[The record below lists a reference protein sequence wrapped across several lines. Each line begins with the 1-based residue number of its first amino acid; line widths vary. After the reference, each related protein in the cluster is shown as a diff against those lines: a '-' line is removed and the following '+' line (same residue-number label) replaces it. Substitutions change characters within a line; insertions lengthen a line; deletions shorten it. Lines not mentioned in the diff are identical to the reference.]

1 MDKAVELEPSWC
13 YSSSPIPYSIYSLN
27 DTLPANNKFNKQ
39 NMNQSLEKISLLFKN
54 KLNAHYINYITAV
67 LEDVSTVIFT
77 VKMSCMK
84 LL

>member
-1 MDKAVELEPSWC
+1 MLLLKSH
-13 YSSSPIPYSIYSLN
+13 SIFNIFFN
-27 DTLPANNKFNKQ
+27 DTLPANNKFNKHEKYE
-39 NMNQSLEKISLLFKN
+39 SILEKLVRYFKN
-54 KLNAHYINYITAV
+54 KCTLCFNYITAV